1 MIEAINQIYKH
12 RQDFILIGLTGK
24 IGAGCS
30 TTAKFMTQDRPVHNL
45 PRLCISNTSSD
56 IDRKKNIVQKF
67 YLENW
72 EPFVKITA
80 SDVITSFLLEHDF
93 DTIQSFLTD
102 AKFEEFDSAF
112 KEIYNQLHEEQK
124 SINFETKDE
133 ATYKYIINKLSNTS
147 WEIKKALGIEN
158 SYRNYSEIYQKMG
171 DNLRL
176 CGTAIDD
183 KNIDLKN
190 IFTISERIN
199 KFIKIIKHHKIEVE
213 KKPAYV
219 VIDAFRN
226 PFEAM
231 YFKERY
237 SAFYLFSINAQQ
249 QHIEDRLAR
258 GLKMS
263 IDQIKIQDEKEN
275 PDDTV
280 DSAEHF
286 VSQNIKACIQ
296 KSDVHIANNGMF
308 GNGNYHELYGQ
319 IIKYISLIKHP
330 GLITPSLDE
339 KMMQV
344 AHTAKLNSACL
355 SRQVGASITNQYG
368 SLKAIGWNS
377 VADGQTPC
385 LLRSQDELLSGTES
399 KAFSVYE
406 KGVKFKK
413 ALVDFYP
420 KINSK
425 DLKGRNQSFCFS
437 EIHNKQI
444 MSDKNQNTDSC
455 KCDKNQVHTRSLHA
469 EENAFL
475 QIAKYGGEGI
485 KDGILYSTASPCELC
500 SKKAYQLGIKK
511 IVYIDPYPG
520 TAQDQILNSGIYP
533 PEVVLFKGA
542 IGSAYHK
549 LYEPILSYKDELKAL
564 STKGMLK

>member
-1 MIEAINQIYKH
+1 MVEAINQIYKH

-30 TTAKFMTQDRPVHNL
+30 ITAKFMTQDISSHNL
-45 PRLCISNTSSD
+45 PSLCISSSSSD
-56 IDRKKNIVQKF
+56 IDRKKYIIQKF
-67 YLENW
+67 YLANW
-72 EPFVKITA
+72 KPFVKITA
-80 SDVITSFLLEHDF
+80 SDVITSFLLENDF
-93 DTIQSFLTD
+93 NTVQKFFTD
-102 AKFEEFDSAF
+102 NHYKNFDIDFEET
-112 KEIYNQLHEEQK
+112 YNKFYEEQK
-124 SINFETKDE
+124 SINFKTKDTT
-133 ATYKYIINKLSNTS
+133 TYEYINDKLCNAAK
-147 WEIKKALGIEN
+147 EIKEALGIN
-158 SYRNYSEIYQKMG
+158 SNYRSYSEIYQKIG

-176 CGTAIDD
+176 YGSIIE
-183 KNIDLKN
+183 NSGVNLEN

-199 KFIKIIKHHKIEVE
+199 DFIKIIKHQKIKIE
-213 KKPAYV
+213 KKPAHI

-237 SAFYLFSINAQQ
+237 AAFYLFSINAEQR
-249 QHIEDRLAR
+249 HIEDRLAR
-258 GLKMS
+258 ALKMS
-263 IDQIKIQDEKEN
+263 IDQIKQQDDKEN
-275 PDDTV
+275 PSDTV
-280 DSAEHF
+280 DSAENF

-296 KSDVHIANNGMF
+296 KSDIHVANNGMY
-308 GNGNYHELYGQ
+308 GNSNYHELYGQ
-319 IIKYISLIKHP
+319 IIKYVSLIQHP

-385 LLRSQDELLSGTES
+385 LLRSKDELISGTMS
-399 KAFSVYE
+399 NSFSLYE
-406 KGVKFKK
+406 KGKKFNE
-413 ALVDFYP
+413 AITEFYP
-420 KINSK
+420 KIKNE
-425 DLKGRNQSFCFS
+425 DLIGRNQSFCFS

-444 MSDKNQNTDSC
+444 MKEKNQNTKDC

-475 QIAKYGGEGI
+475 QISKYGGEGI
-485 KDGILYSTASPCELC
+485 KDGTLYSTASPCELC
-500 SKKAYQLGIKK
+500 SKKAYQLGIKR

-520 TAQDQILNSGIYP
+520 TAQEQILLSGCYP
-533 PEVVLFKGA
+533 PKVELFKGA
-542 IGSAYHK
+542 IGSAYNK
-549 LYEPILSYKDELKAL
+549 LYEPIISYKDELSAL
-564 STKGMLK
+564 RIKI

>member
-1 MIEAINQIYKH
+1 MKEAIKQIYKH
-12 RQDFILIGLTGK
+12 RKDFILIGLTGK

-30 TTAKFMTQDRPVHNL
+30 TTAKFMTQDISSHNL
-45 PRLCISNTSSD
+45 PSLCISSSSSD
-56 IDRKKNIVQKF
+56 IDRKKYIIQKF
-67 YLENW
+67 YLANW
-72 EPFVKITA
+72 KPFVKITA
-80 SDVITSFLLEHDF
+80 SDVITSFLLENDF
-93 DTIQSFLTD
+93 DTVQNFLI
-102 AKFEEFDSAF
+102 SANF
-112 KEIYNQLHEEQK
+112 KEFNSDFKKDYNRLHKEYKNISFKKKNEE
-124 SINFETKDE
+124 
-133 ATYKYIINKLSNTS
+133 TYEYITNKLSNAS
-147 WEIKKALGIEN
+147 LEIKKALGIEN
-158 SYRNYSEIYQKMG
+158 KYRNYSEIYQNIG

-176 CGTAIDD
+176 SGTATNN

-199 KFIKIIKHHKIEVE
+199 KFVKIIKYHKIEV
-213 KKPAYV
+213 KKEPAYI

-237 SAFYLFSINAQQ
+237 AAFYIFSINAEQR
-249 QHIEDRLAR
+249 HVEDRLAR

-263 IDQIKIQDEKEN
+263 IDQIKQQDDKEN
-275 PDDTV
+275 PSDTV
-280 DSAEHF
+280 DSAKNF

-296 KSDVHIANNGMF
+296 KSDIHIANNGMY
-308 GNGNYHELYGQ
+308 GNSNYHELYGQ
-319 IIKYISLIKHP
+319 IIKYISLIQHP

-355 SRQVGASITNQYG
+355 SRQVGASITNRYG

-385 LLRSQDELLSGTES
+385 LLRSKDELLKGTIS
-399 KAFSVYE
+399 NSFSLYE
-406 KGVKFKK
+406 KGQKFIE
-413 ALVDFYP
+413 AINEFYP
-420 KINSK
+420 KIGND
-425 DLKGRNQSFCFS
+425 DLVGRNQSFCFS

-444 MSDKNQNTDSC
+444 MKEKNQNTKDC

-475 QIAKYGGEGI
+475 QISKYGGEGI
-485 KDGILYSTASPCELC
+485 KDGTLYSTASPCELC
-500 SKKAYQLGIKK
+500 SKKAYQLGIKR

-520 TAQDQILNSGIYP
+520 TAQEQILLSGRYP
-533 PEVVLFKGA
+533 PKVELFKGA
-542 IGSAYHK
+542 IGSAYNK
-549 LYEPILSYKDELKAL
+549 LYEPIISYKDELSAL
-564 STKGMLK
+564 RIKI